1 MLSFALWG
9 MGDIF
14 SGGFFGNTVAEV
26 GPVKIGAQQ
35 VGNEYQRELNRLR
48 SMNVNAE
55 QARQMGLLDRVVQNM
70 VSRAS
75 FDAEAKSVG

>member
-14 SGGFFGNTVAEV
+14 SGGFFGNMVAEV
-26 GPVKIGAQQ
+26 GPIKIGAQQ

-48 SMNVNAE
+48 SMNAAQSRRVK
-55 QARQMGLLDRVVQNM
+55 QACSTER
-70 VSRAS
+70 S
-75 FDAEAKSVG
+75 FSLW